1 MTQKRHVCVLVVW
14 DGNRTILFVYFYI
27 KFKQNNRLKTCS
39 VLLLP
44 QFQLGL
50 IQTEIHFG
58 KFAIT
63 VVLGRDLRW
72 LGGVVNH
79 FLGGTELGTEM
90 HVGHTFRSSY
100 QDIEDDAYCQEHRR
114 YDK

>member
-1 MTQKRHVCVLVVW
+1 MGTCVCLLCGMGIELSW
-14 DGNRTILFVYFYI
+14 RSS
-27 KFKQNNRLKTCS
+27 S

-50 IQTEIHFG
+50 IQSEIHFG